1 MSGAQYLRQ
10 LLAPL
15 GVYDLEGPFQNG
27 ELEALGEALD
37 QAEAALDELHRESCL
52 ATAQD
57 WGLERTASLFRRRP
71 IAATPK
77 AMREALAALLR
88 IGGDSFTLDAIND
101 TISGCGVNA
110 RVRETGK
117 AGTVEV
123 SFPKVP
129 GIRPAL
135 TRSKRSWRT
144 SSRPICWYSTTFG
157 ISPGPSWSLNFP
169 AGRRLRTRPSHGP
182 GWRPMWSRRMD
193 PDKRRRG
200 PRILSCGSPSFFYFW
215 ASSVSS
221 VWTIS
226 KTRASQCSFRVT
238 PASLARVSRA
248 AHSVA

>member
-101 TISGCGVNA
+101 TISGCGIKALVQEKEEFGYV
-110 RVRETGK
+110 RVIFPEV
-117 AGTVEV
+117 AGIPEGFEQIRTIILDIIPCHLEVE
-123 SFPKVP
+123 
-129 GIRPAL
+129 
-135 TRSKRSWRT
+135 
-144 SSRPICWYSTTFG
+144 
-157 ISPGPSWSLNFP
+157 
-169 AGRRLRTRPSHGP
+169 
-182 GWRPMWSRRMD
+182 
-193 PDKRRRG
+193 
-200 PRILSCGSPSFFYFW
+200 FYFRYLTW
-215 ASSVSS
+215 AECHARGYTWAYVHQKEHT
-221 VWTIS
+221 WH
-226 KTRASQCSFRVT
+226 SFQLDV
-238 PASLARVSRA
+238 
-248 AHSVA
+248 